1 MDAAGIML
9 HVIGNLPE
17 VLPESLVDGR
27 QDQRVILR
35 PVYQLLSAL
44 PPGDLSAILEPG
56 EAVYRLLQV
65 LRRDCFRGDVE
76 HFQDTFSTVGGVQVR
91 VLQHLEDVQD
101 DPEI

>member
-17 VLPESLVDGR
+17 VLAESLVDGR
-27 QDQRVILR
+27 QDQRIILR
-35 PVYQLLSAL
+35 PVYQLLSAIL
-44 PPGDLSAILEPG
+44 PGDLSTILKPG
-56 EAVYRLLQV
+56 KAVYRFLQV
-65 LRRDCFRGDVE
+65 LRRDRFRGNVE
-76 HFQDTFSTVGGVQVR
+76 HFQDTLSTVDGVQVR

>member
-1 MDAAGIML
+1 ML

-17 VLPESLVDGR
+17 VLAESLVDGR

-44 PPGDLSAILEPG
+44 PSGDLSAILKPG
-56 EAVYRLLQV
+56 EAVYRFLQV
-65 LRRDCFRGDVE
+65 LRRDRFRGDVE
-76 HFQDTFSTVGGVQVR
+76 HFQDTLSPVGGVQVR
-91 VLQHLEDVQD
+91 VLQHLKNVQD